1 MTKQTALLQPNKL
14 SIMLASSL
22 GVMAAYAPASFAHD
36 SAEHLFLAELSQQT
50 QASQYEI
57 SNVQSDPENEQIV
70 KQAKEAPFAETRF
83 MQHVGSVEL
92 LFGLTQY
99 SSTSGNSNSFVVGD
113 GFSYANK
120 QQPLLLGSRASDLY
134 DPIDTRYGLTD
145 EENLES
151 DIYSLGL
158 GMFVKQGL
166 MVGFKYDRTTSK
178 VYRDLAQ
185 INTYKSDQ
193 YDLFTKYVHNLRD
206 GKAVNVEASYAIDT
220 AIDNDRGDN
229 YTLNISGDYYLSQQ
243 HSIGLGFERITSEED
258 VVNGNVVS
266 VELRSFITPKF
277 SVAAG
282 LEQYSSEN
290 ALYTDDTT
298 IDINFNARF

>member
-1 MTKQTALLQPNKL
+1 MTLSRPTNKL
-14 SIMLASSL
+14 SIVLASSL
-22 GVMAAYAPASFAHD
+22 GVMTAYAPASFAAD
-36 SAEHLFLAELSQQT
+36 ISNRLFLAELNQQT
-50 QASQYEI
+50 SQETNQYSI
-57 SNVQSDPENEQIV
+57 TQTQSNSAEDEQV
-70 KQAKEAPFAETRF
+70 KDSPYAETGF
-83 MQHVGSVEL
+83 MQHIGSVEL

-99 SSTSGNSNSFVVGD
+99 SSTSGDSSSFVVGD

-120 QQPLLLGSRASDLY
+120 QQPLLLGSRAGDLY

-166 MVGFKYDRTTSK
+166 MVGFKYDRTTSR

-185 INTYKSDQ
+185 TDTYKSDQ
-193 YDLFTKYVHNLRD
+193 YDLFTKYVHKLRD

-220 AIDNDRGDN
+220 AINNDRGDN
-229 YTLNISGDYYLSQQ
+229 HTLNISGDYYLNQQ
-243 HSIGLGFERITSEED
+243 HSIGLGFERISSEED
-258 VVNGNVVS
+258 VVDGNVIS
-266 VELRSFITPKF
+266 FELRSFITPKF

-290 ALYTDDTT
+290 VIYTDDRT